1 MKSDRKFPWVTI
13 TKKQE
18 KTVRIGHPWVY
29 EDEIEETS
37 NSEIE
42 NGSLVDVLSLKK
54 QYLGTGIYSANSK
67 IKIRILDKNANETF
81 NDDFFLRRI
90 RYALAYRKK
99 VMGEDF
105 HSCRL
110 IHGEADGL
118 PGVTVDLYENVLV
131 TEILSYGM
139 DKRKEVLYKALVQVL
154 AEMNVHVIGIYERN
168 EGALR
173 IKEGLPL
180 EKGWYKMEGLQSDLS
195 PVFSIYENDIQY
207 EIDVE
212 NGQKTGFFLDQKFN
226 RRVIRNVSKD
236 AEVLECCTHIG
247 SFALNAIKGG
257 AKHVTAMDVSESALN
272 SAKRNAELNNM
283 QDKVDFVCAD
293 IFELLPDYINK
304 HKKYDA
310 VFIDPPAFTKSR
322 KTFQN
327 AKNGYTKINAQAM
340 RLVKKGGYFATSSCS
355 HFMPMTEFKKM
366 LLDAAIEAN
375 VNIRIIEER
384 HAAYDHPVLLAVPE
398 TDYLKFILI
407 QVI

>member
-1 MKSDRKFPWVTI
+1 
-13 TKKQE
+13 
-18 KTVRIGHPWVY
+18 
-29 EDEIEETS
+29 
-37 NSEIE
+37 
-42 NGSLVDVLSLKK
+42 
-54 QYLGTGIYSANSK
+54 
-67 IKIRILDKNANETF
+67 
-81 NDDFFLRRI
+81 
-90 RYALAYRKK
+90 
-99 VMGEDF
+99 
-105 HSCRL
+105 
-110 IHGEADGL
+110 
-118 PGVTVDLYENVLV
+118 
-131 TEILSYGM
+131 
-139 DKRKEVLYKALVQVL
+139 
-154 AEMNVHVIGIYERN
+154 
-168 EGALR
+168 
-173 IKEGLPL
+173 
-180 EKGWYKMEGLQSDLS
+180 
-195 PVFSIYENDIQY
+195 
-207 EIDVE
+207 
-212 NGQKTGFFLDQKFN
+212 
-226 RRVIRNVSKD
+226 
-236 AEVLECCTHIG
+236 
-247 SFALNAIKGG
+247 
-257 AKHVTAMDVSESALN
+257 
-272 SAKRNAELNNM
+272 M